1 MFLRLIY
8 QWKLVFVL
16 VHIALLS
23 MNVLIHQ
30 PLHPLLLV
38 SIKECKDL
46 FLRSLSKYQHVLL
59 CLPLE
64 LQVQGDLFSN
74 SLKFL
79 LDDEPNYEVK
89 TNPRS
94 MVEQSYPHRF
104 LDLLAQFQV
113 KVLLLLLVRQA

>member
-1 MFLRLIY
+1 
-8 QWKLVFVL
+8 
-16 VHIALLS
+16 

-30 PLHPLLLV
+30 PPHPLLLV

-46 FLRSLSKYQHVLL
+46 FLRSLSKYQLVLL

-74 SLKFL
+74 FLKFL

-94 MVEQSYPHRF
+94 MVEQTYLHRF
-104 LDLLAQFQV
+104 LDLLAQFLV
-113 KVLLLLLVRQA
+113 KVLLLPLARQA